1 MKTKQEL
8 LKRYFQ
14 LENRIEILN
23 RISQC
28 IWINDWIKR
37 RRLNQLMFV
46 TKLKFKLLDNI
57 LQTKM
62 NRSEIPNS

>member
-1 MKTKQEL
+1 MKTQQEL

-28 IWINDWIKR
+28 IWINDWKKR

-57 LQTKM
+57 LKAKI
-62 NRSEIPNS
+62 NG